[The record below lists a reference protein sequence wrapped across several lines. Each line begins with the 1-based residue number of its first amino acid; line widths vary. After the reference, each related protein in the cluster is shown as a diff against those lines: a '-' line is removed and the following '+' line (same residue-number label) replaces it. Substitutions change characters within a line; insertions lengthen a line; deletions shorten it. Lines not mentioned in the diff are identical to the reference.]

1 MAEDEACK
9 AIFWSPNFNS
19 TPPPT
24 PRKSW
29 EVKVSQQRR
38 PLKIPV
44 ALLVRGPFLR
54 IFMRRHVGSQNQK
67 RDSWAPYWLVVI
79 LNELGHCG
87 SRDCNVHKK
96 KNGHPISLS
105 FSWVTPTWLIKNE
118 WPQVSIFPRSRFGFH
133 GPPRT
138 IWLRTVHWQS
148 YFKKTIVVRRCSWVA
163 QEMRSCDS
171 LESRQTAYLSQLS
184 CSRLH
189 WSLEDRRRICS
200 SAMIL
205 HCGRKSSEIRQNVV
219 VNCPHPTGRYH
230 AIQTRRDNDEPP
242 TLPSTLHPQWL
253 RIGRDNRSRY
263 THLQDGPEGTLRSWH
278 DAKIKFLTN

>member
-96 KNGHPISLS
+96 EMAIQSRFRSRESPQRGSLRTNDPRS
-105 FSWVTPTWLIKNE
+105 VFSPDLALDFMAAATYLIKN
-118 WPQVSIFPRSRFGFH
+118 
-133 GPPRT
+133 GP
-138 IWLRTVHWQS
+138 L
-148 YFKKTIVVRRCSWVA
+148 
-163 QEMRSCDS
+163 
-171 LESRQTAYLSQLS
+171 
-184 CSRLH
+184 
-189 WSLEDRRRICS
+189 
-200 SAMIL
+200 
-205 HCGRKSSEIRQNVV
+205 
-219 VNCPHPTGRYH
+219 
-230 AIQTRRDNDEPP
+230 
-242 TLPSTLHPQWL
+242 
-253 RIGRDNRSRY
+253 
-263 THLQDGPEGTLRSWH
+263 
-278 DAKIKFLTN
+278 IKLL